1 MPPEMSRRGC
11 EFTRIIVDAD
21 AEEEEDEVA
30 GFCAAEEDE
39 VTGFCAAE
47 EDEVADADRPD
58 VDAVEAGLVFAV
70 EVCTGF

>member
-1 MPPEMSRRGC
+1 MMPPEMSRRGC

-21 AEEEEDEVA
+21 AEADAEEEEDEVA

-39 VTGFCAAE
+39 VT
-47 EDEVADADRPD
+47 DADRPD
-58 VDAVEAGLVFAV
+58 VDAVEAGLVFAA